1 MVFDDYQMIYHL
13 PRPSNINMMI
23 IKQKPSSVTMMNINI
38 CFCLMAFYDSTFE
51 DNSSSFDFCKLR
63 GPEPTVLGGT
73 PNFTLGFSHLLNLV
87 NGDIVN
93 GIIGI

>member
-1 MVFDDYQMIYHL
+1 MVFD
-13 PRPSNINMMI
+13 
-23 IKQKPSSVTMMNINI
+23 
-38 CFCLMAFYDSTFE
+38 DSTFE

-87 NGDIVN
+87 NGDLVN
-93 GIIGI
+93 GNWDLN